1 MPTSVNVK
9 ELPHPQDR
17 TKGLAED
24 WTKAAI
30 RLLIAGGL
38 VFLVVGMIYLNALVG
53 PSQLPDLG
61 QIVGP

>member
-1 MPTSVNVK
+1 MPTSVNVN
-9 ELPHPQDR
+9 ELPSPQDR
-17 TKGLAED
+17 AEALAED

-38 VFLVVGMIYLNALVG
+38 LCLVVGMIYLNLQVG
-53 PSQLPDLG
+53 PAEVANLG

>member
-1 MPTSVNVK
+1 MPTSVNVN
-9 ELPHPQDR
+9 ELPSPQDR
-17 TKGLAED
+17 ARALAED

-38 VFLVVGMIYLNALVG
+38 VCLVAGMIYLNLLVG
-53 PSQLPDLG
+53 PAEVADLG